1 MFYILYLK
9 LAILKNNGLFRYDEE
24 KGENIFHNDS
34 DKKNEISILKRLQ
47 KKIIK
52 KEQAR
57 LNEPK
62 QAIEKEILNIDV
74 VKKELTSEQLVN
86 AEQKVDNQST
96 LADEIAEKLGTV
108 DNAENEK
115 TVNAQDAA
123 KEKNLEDTGFTILG
137 NENFQ
142 KKLKVLLLLLQIP
155 KYIFYVLYIFFAGK
169 KGSSILVGKS
179 NSNVIRFEE

>member
-9 LAILKNNGLFRYDEE
+9 LAILTNNGLFRYDEE

-62 QAIEKEILNIDV
+62 QAVEKEILNIDV
-74 VKKELTSEQLVN
+74 VKKELTSEQKIDNVVL
-86 AEQKVDNQST
+86 DNQST
-96 LADEIAEKLGTV
+96 PADEIAEKLGTI
-108 DNAENEK
+108 DDAENEK

-123 KEKNLEDTGFTILG
+123 KDKNLEDTGFTILG

-142 KKLKVLLLLLQIP
+142 KKLKVLLLFLQSL
-155 KYIFYVLYIFFAGK
+155 KSNFYIIEYCILYIFF
-169 KGSSILVGKS
+169 
-179 NSNVIRFEE
+179 RR